1 MLNNLI
7 ESRSHTREL
16 KRRGYFF
23 LFTVAAY
30 TLLFTAGG
38 IASIYAYEA
47 NLDEQETEVTLT
59 MVPLEPVQ
67 PARPINPT
75 RPNTPNAGNNRPSS
89 PPTAPVIYE
98 SASNPHTTPPAVS
111 TAPQPYLPTVGHF
124 VTGNRFNPLGSSG
137 PGNSDVSGAGG
148 PEGRTAVE
156 IETPPPAPVKP
167 IPNPP
172 KIIRSPRI
180 LNSQALELPKP
191 AYPIVAK
198 QIRLSGSVS
207 VQVLID
213 EAGKV
218 ISAHAVSG
226 NELFTRAAVESALRA
241 RFSPTMIGETPVKV
255 SGVIVYNFVLN

>member
-1 MLNNLI
+1 MNDYPSKTPFVSSFILHPSSFRFPRLGTRSTQRGLKRRVVPATRWHRQWRNHMLNNLI

-89 PPTAPVIYE
+89 PPTAP
-98 SASNPHTTPPAVS
+98 
-111 TAPQPYLPTVGHF
+111 
-124 VTGNRFNPLGSSG
+124 
-137 PGNSDVSGAGG
+137 
-148 PEGRTAVE
+148 
-156 IETPPPAPVKP
+156 
-167 IPNPP
+167 
-172 KIIRSPRI
+172 
-180 LNSQALELPKP
+180 
-191 AYPIVAK
+191 
-198 QIRLSGSVS
+198 
-207 VQVLID
+207 
-213 EAGKV
+213 
-218 ISAHAVSG
+218 
-226 NELFTRAAVESALRA
+226 
-241 RFSPTMIGETPVKV
+241 
-255 SGVIVYNFVLN
+255 